1 MSISDNS
8 ASFAASELATSLLT
22 ECAALVKTLRTLQ
35 ADTAAKKEF
44 ISSALA
50 TFGVRHRWVGTR
62 LDILGPDGY
71 VEGPDLKGAVGD
83 TGKTPDITIAQVVT
97 IDHDSVAYV
106 RLADDS
112 TSEAPKLEFGIP
124 KGKRGV
130 SVREDWDVA
139 TAYDEGDFVVLSG
152 QSYIARAPNI
162 GQTPI
167 DGGPWLL
174 ASARGFTGPTPH
186 ITVGSVE
193 TLPPHSAASANIDGS
208 AEDPV
213 LHLSLP
219 KGDPG
224 DAYETYSAVIYRPAG
239 VALGSYY
246 LERSASADSVQARL
260 FAEVVAGSAGATV
273 TCHLTVNDV
282 AVTGALTA
290 TLGTPVL
297 QTGLTIDID
306 PGDRINLVITSVS
319 GATEFY
325 FKTYGAV
332 A

>member
-1 MSISDNS
+1 MATRDEAAANS
-8 ASFAASELATSLLT
+8 ARDLLT
-22 ECAALVKTLRTLQ
+22 LVNARISEYRTIAATIAEASTFVSGL
-35 ADTAAKKEF
+35 
-44 ISSALA
+44 LA
-50 TFGVRHRWVGTR
+50 GLGVQHRWVGSR
-62 LDILGPDGY
+62 LDIMGKDGAY
-71 VEGPDLKGAVGD
+71 IEGPDLQGNKGDRGDKGERGPAIELRRWGAVIEWAVAGATPSTWSTLMQVEDLKGD
-83 TGKTPDITIAQVVT
+83 KGDIGLTPTL
-97 IDHDSVAYV
+97 SVGAV
-106 RLADDS
+106 M
-112 TSEAPKLEFGIP
+112 TLEP
-124 KGKRGV
+124 HQ
-130 SVREDWDVA
+130 E
-139 TAYDEGDFVVLSG
+139 
-152 QSYIARAPNI
+152 
-162 GQTPI
+162 
-167 DGGPWLL
+167 
-174 ASARGFTGPTPH
+174 ASAT
-186 ITVGSVE
+186 
-193 TLPPHSAASANIDGS
+193 IDGS
-208 AEDPV
+208 DQYPV

-239 VALGSYY
+239 VALGTYY